1 MNRNARE
8 MNSGRMQ
15 RIIASTGAVLLLVGA
30 IIAIGLAANSANAAW
45 DSSAA
50 GGIVA
55 KKKNQVA
62 VTETVTVTVTITGTA
77 QSTATRTPNVEQT
90 RTPRPTGTVS
100 KVSLCHRTGS
110 QTNPYVLISISTS
123 ALPAHQQHGDIY
135 PVPQGGCPQATP
147 RATRTP
153 RATNT
158 ARPATAT
165 VQANKG
171 NGNSNGN
178 GNGNSNAN
186 AGNNGN
192 ANPGANDNNGNANPG
207 ANDNNGKDKGNN
219 GNGNGNKGK
228 P

>member
-1 MNRNARE
+1 MQRTTRE
-8 MNSGRMQ
+8 INSGRMQ
-15 RIIASTGAVLLLVGA
+15 RAIATTGVFLLLASA

-45 DSSAA
+45 DSSPASVKA
-50 GGIVA
+50 P
-55 KKKNQVA
+55 KKKNQIA
-62 VTETVTVTVTITGTA
+62 VTETITVTVTVTTTGTA
-77 QSTATRTPNVEQT
+77 LSTATRTPNVEQT

-100 KVSLCHRTGS
+100 KVSVCHRTGS
-110 QTNPYVLISISTS
+110 QTNPYVLTTISTS

-153 RATNT
+153 RPTNT
-158 ARPATAT
+158 APPATAT

-171 NGNSNGN
+171 NGNGNSNG
-178 GNGNSNAN
+178 NAN

-192 ANPGANDNNGNANPG
+192 NGNNGNANPG
-207 ANDNNGKDKGNN
+207 PNDNGKDNGNN
-219 GNGNGNKGK
+219 GNGNGNKKGK